1 MKNYKTEPT
10 GKYLCRVCNEEHG
23 VKGFSLHLK
32 KHGLS
37 FTEYV
42 KDNVSDF
49 SPLWKLCP
57 VCNENVTNKN
67 TCSKKCG
74 YILRS
79 KVNLGVDIW
88 KRMDEDTKK
97 AAKKRL
103 SEKASVRQVGRN
115 IWSEMSAETKISAR
129 KKQSIKA
136 SQRVGDKNSMYGKK
150 HSAET
155 IHKIMTKRPMTGI
168 ERQLSEFLKKEG
180 IGFYFQY
187 FISKDTTHSYDFKIK
202 GVPLIIEL
210 DGDYWHGGP
219 GVDKHFFGV
228 EDTKKTDLIKE
239 GVAKERGF
247 KLIRFWESE
256 IKTDFEFVKS
266 KILHE
271 INIRKIHETD

>member
-10 GKYLCRVCNEEHG
+10 GKYFCRVCNKEHG
-23 VKGFSLHLK
+23 VKGFPLHLK

-37 FTEYV
+37 FAKYV

-49 SPLWKLCP
+49 APLWKLCP

-79 KVNLGVDIW
+79 RVNLGVNIW
-88 KRMDEDTKK
+88 ERMDEKTKK
-97 AAKKRL
+97 VAKKKL
-103 SEKASVRQVGRN
+103 SESASVRQVGRN
-115 IWSEMSAETKISAR
+115 IWSEMSDETKRSAR

-136 SQRVGDKNSMYGKK
+136 SKRVGNRNSMYGKK

-168 ERQLSEFLKKEG
+168 EKQVAEFLKEES
-180 IGFYFQY
+180 IDFYFQY

-219 GVDKHFFGV
+219 GVKKHYFDV
-228 EDTKKTDLIKE
+228 ETTKRTDSIKE
-239 GVAKERGF
+239 NIAKERGF
-247 KLIRFWESE
+247 KLLRFWESE
-256 IKTDFEFVKS
+256 IKADFEVVKT
-266 KILHE
+266 KILEE
-271 INIRKIHETD
+271 IKREQE